1 MIKKF
6 GFLALV
12 LVVIWGSFQVIRP
25 AFFETPILMYHLVDY
40 AHPNSSSPTVTPETF
55 EAQMQFLK
63 VHRYHVRP
71 LAQVIA
77 ELKAGKKIK
86 PRTVCITFDDGT
98 EDNFKHAFPI
108 LKKLNLP
115 ATIFMITG
123 NIGKPG
129 WLSEKQ
135 LKILDE
141 SGVSIGSHTVTHAYL
156 PQLSEDAIKRELTDS
171 KVELERIL
179 GHPVTLFSYPAGGTT
194 PEVRAMVQSAGY
206 EGAVTTNYGRVV
218 HDFYGL
224 HRIKVSES
232 NNLFN
237 IGVKVSG
244 LYHLG
249 KKRVSYKPGSDHAGY
264 AMK

>member
-6 GFLALV
+6 GFLALA
-12 LVVIWGSFQVIRP
+12 LVITWGSFQAIRS

-40 AHPNSSSPTVTPETF
+40 AHPNSQSPTVTPETF

-63 VHRYHVRP
+63 VHRYQVRP
-71 LAQVIA
+71 LAEVIA
-77 ELKAGKKIK
+77 DLKAGKKIM

-115 ATIFMITG
+115 ATIFMITA

-194 PEVRAMVQSAGY
+194 PEVRALVQSAGY
-206 EGAVTTNYGRVV
+206 EGAVTTNYGKIA
-218 HDFYGL
+218 HDFFGL

-249 KKRVSYKPGSDHAGY
+249 KKRVSYKPGPDHAGT
-264 AMK
+264 AMN

>member
-1 MIKKF
+1 
-6 GFLALV
+6 
-12 LVVIWGSFQVIRP
+12 
-25 AFFETPILMYHLVDY
+25 MYHLVDY
-40 AHPNSSSPTVTPETF
+40 AHPNSPSPTVTPETF

-71 LAQVIA
+71 LAEVIA
-77 ELKAGKKIK
+77 DLKAGKKIK

-98 EDNFKHAFPI
+98 EDNFKQAFPI

-156 PQLSEDAIKRELTDS
+156 PKLSEEAIKRELTDS

-206 EGAVTTNYGRVV
+206 EGAVTTNYGKTV

-237 IGVKVSG
+237 VGVKVSG

-249 KKRVSYKPGSDHAGY
+249 KKRVSYKPGPDQAGY

>member
-6 GFLALV
+6 GFLGLAL
-12 LVVIWGSFQVIRP
+12 IMAWGLFQTTR
-25 AFFETPILMYHLVDY
+25 AALFETPVLMYHLVDY
-40 AHPNSSSPTVTPETF
+40 THPNSKSPAVTPETF

-63 VHRYHVRP
+63 VHRYQVRP
-71 LAQVIA
+71 LVQVIVD
-77 ELKAGKKIK
+77 LKAGKKIK

-98 EDNFKHAFPI
+98 EDNFKNAFPV
-108 LKKLNLP
+108 LKKLGLP

-129 WLSEKQ
+129 WLTEKQ

-141 SGVSIGSHTVTHAYL
+141 SEVSIGSHTVTHAYL
-156 PQLSEDAIKRELTDS
+156 PQLAEQEIRRELTDS
-171 KVELERIL
+171 KLALESIL

-194 PEVRAMVQSAGY
+194 PEVRALVQTSGY
-206 EGAVTTNYGRVV
+206 EGAVTTNYGKIK

-232 NNLFN
+232 NSLFN
-237 IGVKVSG
+237 MWIKVSG

-249 KKRVSYKPGSDHAGY
+249 KKRVSYKPSPDSAGY
-264 AMK
+264 AMN